1 MSEPGS
7 VEPEKTVP
15 AKKPISP
22 ARNIMGLVVLA
33 AAVVVGVLEY
43 SAYFGHRWAAAALKA
58 RVEDQEKDLMTLEE
72 AETLL
77 GKSADAP
84 AVDDKDN
91 PYGFSKKTYTWRG
104 LLKQY
109 SLTAY
114 YTKEK
119 QPHLTQYETGGD
131 RIERPAP
138 TSTGAPVARKKGS
151 GGAGTKGG
159 SGKTGGKTGSAPQAK
174 VPTDSKTEKPA
185 TSDKPADSQ
194 PGATDKSA
202 APKPAPPGD
211 AATKDQPVAPSD
223 KDSTAKPAGDP
234 PTAKPAQ

>member
-1 MSEPGS
+1 MSEPGA
-7 VEPEKTVP
+7 VEPEKTAP

-22 ARNIMGLVVLA
+22 ARNIIGLIVLA

-77 GKSADAP
+77 GKSADAST
-84 AVDDKDN
+84 VDEKDN

-109 SLTAY
+109 TLTAY

-131 RIERPAP
+131 KVERPAP
-138 TSTGAPVARKKGS
+138 TNAGIGVARKKGS

-159 SGKTGGKTGSAPQAK
+159 SGKTGGKTGTAPQAK
-174 VPTDSKTEKPA
+174 VPNDSKTSKPA
-185 TSDKPADSQ
+185 TSDKPADPQKDAS
-194 PGATDKSA
+194 DKSA
-202 APKPAPPGD
+202 TPKPAPPGD
-211 AATKDQPVAPSD
+211 APTKDQPPAPSD
-223 KDSTAKPAGDP
+223 KESTAKPAGDQP
-234 PTAKPAQ
+234 AAKPPQ